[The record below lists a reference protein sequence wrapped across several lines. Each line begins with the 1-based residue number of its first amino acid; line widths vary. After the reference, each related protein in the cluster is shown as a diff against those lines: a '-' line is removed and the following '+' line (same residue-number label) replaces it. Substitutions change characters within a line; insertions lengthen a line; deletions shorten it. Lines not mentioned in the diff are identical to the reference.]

1 LKQHSQKDGEVAAG
15 NPEHLALANH
25 LCCLDP
31 LNRSL
36 RRGYH
41 PWPLHRAEPAF
52 DVTVIG
58 LDSVIAVSPR
68 SLLTS
73 PVHVVQ
79 ALQFT
84 NGGRIAAQAV
94 ARQYTD
100 LPIVG
105 IRQGSLEEGLSR
117 FTVPRFRQVEIDR
130 LPAAIDS
137 AEQVHPTAGDPHE
150 GFIDVP
156 CGRLPLDVAAEAAVD
171 LSP

>member
-31 LNRSL
+31 VNRSL
-36 RRGYH
+36 RRGYR
-41 PWPLHRAEPAF
+41 PWPSHRAEPAF

-79 ALQFT
+79 ALIT
-84 NGGRIAAQAV
+84 NGGRIAARAV

-100 LPIVG
+100 RPIVG
-105 IRQGSLEEGLSR
+105 ICEGSLEEGLSR

-137 AEQVHPTAGDPHE
+137 AEQVHSTAGDPHE